1 MRRCSIR
8 LPTAVAILSVLV
20 VVPPHARDRAGTRPG
35 LGDGKLVI
43 ASLAPETGTL
53 MPLLA
58 SLRVPVEIAVDEI
71 NAAGGVAG
79 QAVTLVTGDEGSDA
93 ATARAT
99 VDRLAGADAV
109 DAIEGPAAPATTLNV
124 LSSVKKAGMLM
135 CSGSDTL
142 APVSVRQSNGLY
154 FRTAPPSRLE
164 GIALA
169 ELVLSD
175 AHRRV
180 AIIRRDDFFG
190 ASISKTLV
198 RGLREGGATVVA
210 SVAYDP
216 AQPSVETEVGQTLA
230 KKPDAVVVIGF
241 DTDGATV
248 VKTLIA
254 QGAGPKQLSV
264 YAPDTMESADFAAA
278 VDPADRSR
286 VAGLE
291 GTAPAPAPFNV
302 KSPFQAIFAARGIDP
317 IFSSHYYDCTM
328 LTALAAVKARSDN
341 PSKMKRAFTKNLTGK
356 DDCNT
361 FAACKAL
368 LESGH
373 SIHWR
378 GASSNFERFGAFEP
392 EEGVYDTWTYDVS
405 GVPITATQMSQIHVA
420 A

>member
-1 MRRCSIR
+1 MQRRSIR
-8 LPTAVAILSVLV
+8 LLTAVAILSVLAA
-20 VVPPHARDRAGTRPG
+20 PPVAARLPAGTRPG

-43 ASLAPETGTL
+43 ASLAPETGMLT
-53 MPLLA
+53 PLLA
-58 SLRVPVEIAVDEI
+58 SLRVPVEIAVEEI
-71 NAAGGVAG
+71 NAAGGVNG
-79 QAVTLVTGDEGSDA
+79 QAVGLVTGDEGDDA
-93 ATARAT
+93 STARAT
-99 VDRLAGADAV
+99 VDRFAGTDAV
-109 DAIEGPAAPATTLNV
+109 DAIEGPAAPATTISILGTI
-124 LSSVKKAGMLM
+124 KKTGMLM

-164 GIALA
+164 GLALA

-180 AIIRRDDFFG
+180 AIIRRDDLFG
-190 ASISKTLV
+190 ASVSETLEQ
-198 RGLREGGATVVA
+198 GLRAGGAKIVG

-216 AQPSVETEVGQTLA
+216 ERPSVEGVAGQTLT
-230 KKPDAVVVIGF
+230 KKPDAIVVIGF

-254 QGAGPKQLSV
+254 QHAGPQQVGL
-264 YAPDTMESADFAAA
+264 YAPDTMQSNDFAAA
-278 VDPADRSR
+278 VDPADHSQ

-302 KSPFQAIFAARGIDP
+302 KSPFHAAFAARGIDP
-317 IFSSHYYDCTM
+317 IFSSHYYDCTI
-328 LTALAAVKARSDN
+328 LTALAAMKAKSDN
-341 PSKMKRAFTKNLTGK
+341 PNKMKRAFTKNLTGK
-356 DDCNT
+356 EDCNT

-368 LESGH
+368 LERGQ

-392 EEGVYDTWTYDVS
+392 EEGVYDTWTYDAA
-405 GVPITATQMSQIHVA
+405 GLPITSPQTSQIHVA